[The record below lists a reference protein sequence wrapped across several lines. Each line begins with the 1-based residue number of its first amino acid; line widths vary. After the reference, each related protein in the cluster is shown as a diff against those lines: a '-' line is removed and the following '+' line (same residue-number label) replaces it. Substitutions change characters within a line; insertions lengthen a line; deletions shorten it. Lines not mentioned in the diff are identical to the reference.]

1 MKDIV
6 DFAAPA
12 GPWGAPSE
20 SLVLRRYMTKLIQL
34 RNAHIKEMTETTL
47 Q

>member
-12 GPWGAPSE
+12 GLLGTLAE
-20 SLVLRRYMTKLIQL
+20 HLVLRRYMIKLIPL
-34 RNAHIKEMTETTL
+34 RNAHIRETTETAT
-47 Q
+47 

>member
-12 GPWGAPSE
+12 GPLGTAVDA
-20 SLVLRRYMTKLIQL
+20 LVLRRYMTKLILL
-34 RNAHIKEMTETTL
+34 RNAHIRETTETAR

>member
-12 GPWGAPSE
+12 GPLGTLAE
-20 SLVLRRYMTKLIQL
+20 ALVLRRYMTKLILL
-34 RNAHIKEMTETTL
+34 RNEHLRRTTEATM